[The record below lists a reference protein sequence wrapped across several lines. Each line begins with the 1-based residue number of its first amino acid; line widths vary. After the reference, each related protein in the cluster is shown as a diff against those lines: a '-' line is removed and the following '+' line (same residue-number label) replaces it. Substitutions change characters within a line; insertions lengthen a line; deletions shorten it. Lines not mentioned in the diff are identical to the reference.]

1 MAVETSDS
9 FEALEAQ
16 AAVIMAVFNGA
27 DYERVAPSIIQP
39 ADLFLDVVGEGLRAR
54 TYVFTDQDGEALC
67 LRPDITVPTVRIY
80 LQRHP
85 RGDDVARYCYNGSV
99 FRYQPGGGS
108 AAHPREF
115 RQAGLELFGQV
126 DEGKA
131 DAEVMLRTLEA
142 VTAAGLREP
151 RMRVGDLGLF
161 AALLDAIDIP
171 ERWRARLLAQFWRP
185 EAFRAELRRLSTVP
199 ASAVEGLPAD
209 LIAKLDPEA
218 PEEAEALV
226 QAYLDERGIEA
237 IGARSVAEIASR
249 LLSIAHDA
257 QSAPLPA
264 GIADLIESYLA
275 ISAPVRAAGARIKD
289 LFQRNNIDI
298 SEALDAFE
306 RRLSL
311 LIKGGA
317 NIAQATFDAEFGRS
331 FEYYTGFVFE
341 ICSDELGPTSPI
353 AGGGRYDE
361 MLRAIGAPD
370 AIPAVGAAIYT
381 DRLLLA
387 VGGGNRS

>member
-16 AAVIMAVFNGA
+16 AAVIMAVFNEA
-27 DYERVAPSIIQP
+27 DFERVAPSIIQP

-67 LRPDITVPTVRIY
+67 LRPDITVPAVRVY

-85 RGDDVARYCYNGSV
+85 KADAVARYCYNGSV

-108 AAHPREF
+108 PAHPREF
-115 RQAGLELFGQV
+115 RQAGIEVFGQI

-131 DAEVMLRTLEA
+131 DAEVMLQVLEA
-142 VTAAGLREP
+142 VTAAGLKSP

-185 EAFRAELRRLSTVP
+185 EAFRSELRRLSTVP

-209 LIAKLDPEA
+209 LIAKLNPEV
-218 PEEAEALV
+218 PEKAEGLV

-237 IGARSVAEIASR
+237 IGARSVSEIASR

-257 QSAPLPA
+257 QTEPLPA
-264 GIADLIESYLA
+264 GIAELIESYLA

-289 LFQRNNIDI
+289 LFQRNNIDV
-298 SEALDAFE
+298 SAALDAFE

-317 NIAQATFDAEFGRS
+317 NIAQATFDAEFGRN

-341 ICSDELGPTSPI
+341 VSSDELGPDSPI

-361 MLRAIGAPD
+361 MLRAIGAPQ

-387 VGGGNRS
+387 VGGGSRS

>member
-16 AAVIMAVFNGA
+16 AAVIMAVFHEA

-67 LRPDITVPTVRIY
+67 LRPDITVPAVRIY

-85 RGDDVARYCYNGSV
+85 RADVVARYCYNGSV

-108 AAHPREF
+108 AAHPPEF
-115 RQAGLELFGQV
+115 RQAGIEAFGET
-126 DEGKA
+126 DDGKA
-131 DAEVMLRTLEA
+131 DAEVMLRVLEA
-142 VTAAGLREP
+142 VTAAGLKAP
-151 RMRVGDLGLF
+151 RLRVGDLGLF

-185 EAFRAELRRLSTVP
+185 EAFRSELRRLSTVP
-199 ASAVEGLPAD
+199 ASAVDGLPAD
-209 LIAKLDPEA
+209 LIANLNPKA
-218 PEEAEALV
+218 PEEAEGLV

-237 IGARSVAEIASR
+237 IGERSVGEIASR

-257 QSAPLPA
+257 QSEPLPA

-289 LFQRNNIDI
+289 LFQRNNVDV
-298 SEALDAFE
+298 SAALDAFE

-317 NIAQATFDAEFGRS
+317 NIAHATFDAEFGRS
-331 FEYYTGFVFE
+331 FAYYTGFVFE
-341 ICSDELGPTSPI
+341 VCSDELGSASPI

-361 MLRAIGAPD
+361 MLRAIGAPQ

-387 VGGGNRS
+387 VGGGRS

>member
-16 AAVIMAVFNGA
+16 AAVIMAVFNEA
-27 DYERVAPSIIQP
+27 EYERVAPSIIQP

-85 RGDDVARYCYNGSV
+85 RGDTVARYCYNGSV

-108 AAHPREF
+108 PAHPREF

-142 VTAAGLREP
+142 VTAAGLKEP

-218 PEEAEALV
+218 PEEAESLV

-264 GIADLIESYLA
+264 GIVDLIESYLA

-289 LFQRNNIDI
+289 LFQRNNVDV
-298 SEALDAFE
+298 SEALDTFE

-341 ICSDELGPTSPI
+341 VCSDELGPASPI

-361 MLRAIGAPD
+361 MLRAIGAPE

>member
-16 AAVIMAVFNGA
+16 AAVIMAVFNEA
-27 DYERVAPSIIQP
+27 DYERVAPSILQP
-39 ADLFLDVVGEGLRAR
+39 ADLFLDVVGERLRAR
-54 TYVFTDQDGEALC
+54 TYVFTDQDGETLC
-67 LRPDITVPTVRIY
+67 LRPDITVPTARIY

-85 RGDDVARYCYNGSV
+85 QADVAARYCYNGSV

-115 RQAGLELFGQV
+115 RQAGIELYAQT
-126 DEGKA
+126 DDSKA

-142 VTAAGLREP
+142 VTAAGLRQP
-151 RMRVGDLGLF
+151 RLKIGDLGLF
-161 AALLDAIDIP
+161 AGLLNAIDIP
-171 ERWRARLLAQFWRP
+171 ERWRKRLQAQFWRP
-185 EAFRAELRRLSTVP
+185 EAFRNELKRLTTMP
-199 ASAVEGLPAD
+199 GSAVEGLPAE

-218 PEEAEALV
+218 PGTAEGIV

-237 IGARSVAEIASR
+237 VGARTVGEIAER
-249 LLSIAHDA
+249 LLSIAQDA
-257 QSAPLPA
+257 RCDPLPKSV
-264 GIADLIESYLA
+264 ADLIESYLA
-275 ISAPVRAAGARIKD
+275 ISAPVRASAARIKD
-289 LFQRNNIDI
+289 LFQRNDIDV
-298 SEALDAFE
+298 SDPLDTFE

-311 LIKGGA
+311 LFKGDTA
-317 NIAQATFDAEFGRS
+317 MAQATFDAEFGRH

-341 ICSDELGPTSPI
+341 ICSDEFGPTSPL

-361 MLRAIGAPD
+361 MLRAIGAPE
-370 AIPAVGAAIYT
+370 AISAVGAAIYT

-387 VGGGNRS
+387 VGGGKP

>member
-16 AAVIMAVFNGA
+16 ATVIMAVFNEA

-39 ADLFLDVVGEGLRAR
+39 ADLFLDVVGERLRAR

-67 LRPDITVPTVRIY
+67 LRPDITVPTARIY

-85 RGDDVARYCYNGSV
+85 HADVPARYCYNGSV

-115 RQAGLELFGQV
+115 RQAGIELYAQV
-126 DEGKA
+126 DDCKA

-142 VTAAGLREP
+142 VTAAGLKAP
-151 RMRVGDLGLF
+151 RLKVGDLGLF
-161 AALLDAIDIP
+161 AGLLDAIDIP
-171 ERWRARLLAQFWRP
+171 ERWRRRLQAQFWRP
-185 EAFRAELRRLSTVP
+185 DAFRNELKRLSTMP

-209 LIAKLDPEA
+209 LIAQLDPEA
-218 PEEAEALV
+218 PETAEGIV
-226 QAYLDERGIEA
+226 QAYLDAHGIEA
-237 IGARSVAEIASR
+237 VGARTVGEIAER
-249 LLSIAHDA
+249 LLSIAQDA
-257 QSAPLPA
+257 RCEPLPK
-264 GIADLIESYLA
+264 GVADLIENYLA
-275 ISAPVRAAGARIKD
+275 ISAPVRAAAARIKD
-289 LFQRNNIDI
+289 LFQRNDIDV
-298 SEALDAFE
+298 SDALDNFE

-311 LIKGGA
+311 LIKGDSA
-317 NIAQATFDAEFGRS
+317 MAQATFDAEFGRN

-341 ICSDELGPTSPI
+341 IGCDELGPQSPL

-361 MLRAIGAPD
+361 MLRVIGAPE
-370 AIPAVGAAIYT
+370 AISAVGAAIYT

-387 VGGGNRS
+387 VGGGKP

>member
-16 AAVIMAVFNGA
+16 AAVIMAVFNEA

-39 ADLFLDVVGEGLRAR
+39 ADLLLDVVGEGLRAR
-54 TYVFTDQDGEALC
+54 TYVFTDIDGEALC
-67 LRPDITVPTVRIY
+67 LRPDITVPAVRIY

-85 RGDDVARYCYNGSV
+85 KGDGVARYCYNGSV

-115 RQAGLELFGQV
+115 RQAGIEAFGET
-126 DEGKA
+126 DDGKA
-131 DAEVMLRTLEA
+131 DAEVMLRVLEA
-142 VTAAGLREP
+142 VTAAGLKAP
-151 RMRVGDLGLF
+151 RLRVGDLGLF

-171 ERWRARLLAQFWRP
+171 ERWRARLFAQFWRP
-185 EAFRAELRRLSTVP
+185 DAFRSELRRLSTVP
-199 ASAVEGLPAD
+199 ASVVEGLPGE
-209 LIAKLDPEA
+209 LIAKLDPNA
-218 PEEAEALV
+218 PEQAEGLV
-226 QAYLDERGIEA
+226 QAYLDGRGIEA
-237 IGARSVAEIASR
+237 IGARSVGEIASR

-257 QSAPLPA
+257 QSEPLPA

-289 LFQRNNIDI
+289 LFQRNNVDV
-298 SEALDAFE
+298 SVALDAFE

-317 NIAQATFDAEFGRS
+317 NIAHATFDAEFGRS

-341 ICSDELGPTSPI
+341 VCSDELGPMSPI

-361 MLRAIGAPD
+361 MLRAIGAPR

-387 VGGGNRS
+387 VGGGRS